1 MSKRDVELVYQSLL
15 SEHHGNPDLALR
27 DLAYRFV
34 YVMRGVSPGYMRFP
48 PDDPVKDARPVVE
61 PVDDGSWIKTALG
74 DA

>member
-27 DLAYRFV
+27 DLAHR
-34 YVMRGVSPGYMRFP
+34 YVALSRSVCPGFSRWGMNIQRLELKA
-48 PDDPVKDARPVVE
+48 DPH
-61 PVDDGSWIKTALG
+61 PVDDGEWVKTALG

>member
-1 MSKRDVELVYQSLL
+1 MNRDVELVYQTAL
-15 SEHHGNPDLALR
+15 SDNHNNPDMALR

-48 PDDPVKDARPVVE
+48 PDEPVRDAKAVIE